1 MSIGVIIVNYFTE
14 DLLRPLVEQVMRS
27 PLVRQLV
34 IFDNGSAASL
44 SFSDSKVRVLGT
56 GCNLGFAAAVNR
68 AFAALATDYVLLLN
82 PDLRLDNAC
91 VARLL
96 QASRRYHCPIVGPRL
111 FWDDERH
118 FRLPPATGELRWLGL
133 GADNPSSLEG
143 RLRAHYWAIHHD
155 HYWAQDTPFRQPFL
169 SGACLLLASDW
180 VRARGRVFDER
191 YFMYY
196 EDTDLCIEAQV
207 EGWVP
212 LCVPGAEAVHYWDQS
227 PEPLGGKAGMM
238 ADASRALR
246 LKYGL
251 PARDPWSECPLLPQV
266 PGPMPLDLGDLAMPP
281 HFILPPWREGTRFEM
296 AIGPGFVPFAQALVC
311 PGGLQTSGFGAL
323 GRKLTRSA
331 RLWWSGGEE
340 IGLTLPATIWSRL
353 RPGCYYARTRQA
365 DGSLDRHWQ
374 WRRNA
379 LTP

>member
-44 SFSDSKVRVLGT
+44 SFADSKVQVIGT

-96 QASRRYHCPIVGPRL
+96 QASRRYHCPIVGPRF

-180 VRARGRVFDER
+180 LRARGRVFDER

-207 EGWVP
+207 EGWGTA
-212 LCVPGAEAVHYWDQS
+212 LCACGRGRALLGPKPGACGRQGRDDGGCQS
-227 PEPLGGKAGMM
+227 CLAPEIWPASTGPLV
-238 ADASRALR
+238 R
-246 LKYGL
+246 
-251 PARDPWSECPLLPQV
+251 
-266 PGPMPLDLGDLAMPP
+266 
-281 HFILPPWREGTRFEM
+281 
-296 AIGPGFVPFAQALVC
+296 VPFAAPGAGPDATGLGRFSDTTPFHPAPLARGDPLRDGYRARLC
-311 PGGLQTSGFGAL
+311 PLCPSPGGPWRPPDL
-323 GRKLTRSA
+323 G
-331 RLWWSGGEE
+331 LW
-340 IGLTLPATIWSRL
+340 
-353 RPGCYYARTRQA
+353 
-365 DGSLDRHWQ
+365 
-374 WRRNA
+374 
-379 LTP
+379 